1 MDKRLLIVGFSL
13 LKQYKNP
20 KYKDILNK
28 FDNTSFTIP
37 SRHMW
42 IWTTFPIK
50 VFYTKLIVMFRSLGF
65 ENNWVSNNNISK
77 YSHYKNVN
85 ILFPKLPIS
94 LKNITNSNR
103 LSRKFVEQLLKND
116 SFEFEINGVECSAY
130 LLDSLQRFVPTFKI
144 YNPKTLSSF
153 ISLWLYIFNIL
164 RYLDW
169 LDSYANKKSIDA
181 VIVNHNVYMES
192 GFISFYLKE
201 RYGCNIIF
209 FSTKTKEPVKIE
221 SRQKWFKKTLELKLS
236 KSLSK
241 HTKHSDVKKDIWK
254 LDDALFDLGDCSNK
268 IFNKNKVVII
278 MHCFSD
284 ANSMHFEN
292 GVIFSS
298 YFQWI
303 RKTISIAK
311 RNKSIEY
318 IFRAHPNS
326 YEFYKND
333 IKILNLL
340 FKNLNET
347 NIRFEKPGNYTNY
360 FENNSMPLFITAKGN
375 FSQELAIAGIKC
387 ITLDESSAP
396 NDCCIIIK
404 NLNEYINWLSGNGDY
419 NDLRLTKEKRYN
431 AILNKEIYSALNK
444 LI

>member
-1 MDKRLLIVGFSL
+1 MKKRVLIIGFSL
-13 LKQYKNP
+13 LKQYKSP
-20 KYKDILNK
+20 LYKNILSK
-28 FDNTSFTIP
+28 FDNAFFTIP
-37 SRHMW
+37 SKYFWKRTSLPLT
-42 IWTTFPIK
+42 I
-50 VFYTKLIVMFRSLGF
+50 FYTKILLAFRSLG
-65 ENNWVSNNNISK
+65 EEGNWISYNNLKTYN
-77 YSHYKNVN
+77 HYDDVN
-85 ILFPKLPIS
+85 ILLPKLSMS
-94 LKNITNSNR
+94 LKKISDSFK
-103 LSRKFVEQLLKND
+103 LSRHFINQLKND
-116 SFEFEINGVECSAY
+116 SFEFKINKVECSAY
-130 LLDSLQRFVPTFKI
+130 LLDSLQRFVPIFKI
-144 YNPKTLSSF
+144 YNPNSLSSF
-153 ISLWLYIFNIL
+153 FSLWLYIYNIL
-164 RYLDW
+164 RYLNW
-169 LDSYANKKSIDA
+169 LDSFVKKTDIDT

-209 FSTKTKEPVKIE
+209 FSEKTKKPVKIE

-236 KSLSK
+236 ESLSK
-241 HTKHSDVKKDIWK
+241 NKKHSNLKKDIWK
-254 LDDALFDLGDCSNK
+254 LDDALFNLDDCSNK

-311 RNKSIEY
+311 KNKSIEY

-326 YEFYKND
+326 YEVYKND

-396 NDCCIIIK
+396 NNCCIIIK

-419 NDLRLTKEKRYN
+419 NELRLTKEKRYN
-431 AILNKEIYSALNK
+431 AITNKESYSALNK